1 MKTANAKFIQ
11 VAEMIRERAQRGEY
25 LNVSLPGA
33 PKLAQELGISYLTI
47 RKAMAWLVDSGEFIR
62 QDNGRI
68 FWAGS
73 ALEKPRLKV
82 AYIMPH
88 YVGINYRWRNAIANS
103 AHDFGCS
110 FTDILY
116 LRCDDPIVFEALD
129 QDFDVI
135 FMQIPVVNNILLQKM
150 LTKRDKLVSLFEDMT
165 HLGIR
170 CIDGL
175 SHDAI
180 GILMKFL
187 VERGFDKID
196 YFCME
201 MKRVGVDGRKKVWS
215 RSLKELNCTGNLYES
230 YCEYGTPTIAAA
242 LEYAKELVAA
252 GRFSPGQAVYC
263 NNIES
268 AQGLIRA
275 LFDVGLRVPEDVSV
289 VSFGN
294 PERATVNT
302 PSITIV
308 STPDL
313 RPVTDRVFKYYLGK
327 SASDKELSYCI
338 GLADIPQNEIL
349 WHGESVGFGPGIK
362 SKKME
367 KNVTVV

>member
-1 MKTANAKFIQ
+1 MTKAVAAKFIQ
-11 VAEMIRERAQRGEY
+11 VAELIRERAKRGEY

-33 PKLAQELGISYLTI
+33 PKLAQELGISYLTM

-62 QDNGRI
+62 QDNGRVY
-68 FWAGS
+68 WAGS

-88 YVGINYRWRNAIANS
+88 YVGINYRWRNAIANA
-103 AHDFGCS
+103 AHDYGCS
-110 FTDILY
+110 FSDILY
-116 LRCDDPIVFEALD
+116 LRCDDPIIFETLD

-150 LTKRDKLVSLFEDMT
+150 LDKRDKLVSLFEDMT

-175 SHDAI
+175 THEAI
-180 GILMKFL
+180 GVLMAFL
-187 VERGFDKID
+187 RDRGFDKID
-196 YFCME
+196 YFCVE
-201 MKRVGVDGRKKVWS
+201 MKRIGVDSRKKVWS
-215 RSLKELNCTGNLYES
+215 RSLKELNCTGNMYETH
-230 YCEYGTPTIAAA
+230 CEYGTPTIAGA
-242 LEYAKELVAA
+242 LEYAKELVAQR
-252 GRFSPGQAVYC
+252 RFAPGQAVYC

-308 STPDL
+308 NTPDL
-313 RPVTDRVFKYYLGK
+313 RPVTNRVFEYYLGK
-327 SASDKELSYCI
+327 SASPKGLTHHIE
-338 GLADIPQNEIL
+338 LADIASDEIL
-349 WHGESVGFGPGIK
+349 WHGESVGFGPAV
-362 SKKME
+362 
-367 KNVTVV
+367 KNNKNQ